1 MRYPPLDT
9 SEPTQ
14 RLPLLVVLA
23 RVSGIIG
30 GLIFLGALLFLAAQ
44 FFILD
49 PKRYPASQTG
59 SVIIQIF
66 ALLVFAILAFWGV
79 FTSTRSLNQATW
91 ILLVVGL
98 LSLALVIISQGF
110 LLLIPSLC
118 LIAGGGLAGLALA
131 RGPGNLE

>member
-1 MRYPPLDT
+1 MRYPPLET
-9 SEPTQ
+9 HEPAQ
-14 RLPLLVVLA
+14 QLSLLIILA

-30 GLIFLGALLFLAAQ
+30 GLIFLGALLLLAAQ
-44 FFILD
+44 VFILD

-59 SVIIQIF
+59 SVIIQIC

-98 LSLALVIISQGF
+98 LSLAAAFILQGF
-110 LLLIPSLC
+110 LVIP
-118 LIAGGGLAGLALA
+118 A
-131 RGPGNLE
+131 